1 MNLKK
6 NKISHLEK
14 SKIQATGGAT
24 KKKIL
29 LFLIIIGAVFG
40 SIAPFVH
47 IAFPKVNQEV
57 KVLNTNFKNATISE
71 EEFRTQKQL
80 LYTKYQVFGFS
91 NMRRFTY
98 AIGMPIALFC
108 ASLYIFF
115 IVRYVSD
122 KYAII
127 ATLLTGFA
135 FMFTAVYF
143 IIWTLWAYT
152 YKEEDFSESAY
163 YASMIISSLLISITI
178 FYYSLSKSNYDLKI
192 KELVHLVFNARKGW
206 YSTLEKH
213 EHEEVVKNKK
223 SKFDD
228 NMYEIFEKV
237 SK

>member
-1 MNLKK
+1 M
-6 NKISHLEK
+6 

-98 AIGMPIALFC
+98 AIGMPIAILFC
-108 ASLYIFF
+108 SLLFFAISQFIFDQTAILGTLIAASIFLFTSLYF
-115 IVRYVSD
+115 ILW
-122 KYAII
+122 
-127 ATLLTGFA
+127 T
-135 FMFTAVYF
+135 
-143 IIWTLWAYT
+143 IWPYDSN
-152 YKEEDFSESAY
+152 KNDFSEGTY
-163 YASMIISSLLISITI
+163 YIVMILVSISVTVTCFLFII
-178 FYYSLSKSNYDLKI
+178 SKSNYDLKI
-192 KELVHLVFNARKGW
+192 KELIKLVVSTRKNFFN
-206 YSTLEKH
+206 TLEKH
-213 EHEEVVKNKK
+213 ESNQIVIKEKN
-223 SKFDD
+223 KFDD